1 MWLNISGYCGFS
13 TWITH
18 FTRLPVAASAA
29 HTSPG
34 KCWIVKRETGSK
46 TKRRLSV
53 MLRSEG
59 RVTSFAAGLTQ
70 SAGWNQVIFF
80 SLSLQRKKLLEK
92 NPFYACYQRVAFGL
106 YRLSF
111 RKRQDEDGGRFVDV
125 VKKEE
130 VKSSRGEGRRR
141 WKGWTEEDDSLW
153 GEARTDRRRYFIFQR
168 FFLTVSQQSS
178 GTGNVLG
185 SMQNFKNSS
194 WVSKKR
200 SHLTTAGS
208 LLCCVAL
215 CRTGDEN
222 NSSCRILRCFS
233 SLNNDFFFFSWN
245 FQKKTVEV
253 YLMWSQPVSL
263 SKCNLPILY
272 QVPLEKYVRYTAC

>member
-1 MWLNISGYCGFS
+1 MNHTFHKVARRCFGSTHILWKMLNCEEGDRIKNETEALCDVVEWRPSDILCCR
-13 TWITH
+13 TH
-18 FTRLPVAASAA
+18 TVSRLES
-29 HTSPG
+29 S
-34 KCWIVKRETGSK
+34 
-46 TKRRLSV
+46 
-53 MLRSEG
+53 
-59 RVTSFAAGLTQ
+59 
-70 SAGWNQVIFF
+70 NFF

-106 YRLSF
+106 YRLSS
-111 RKRQDEDGGRFVDV
+111 RKRQDEDGRRFVDV

-178 GTGNVLG
+178 GTGNLLG

-194 WVSKKR
+194 WVSKKC

-233 SLNNDFFFFSWN
+233 SLNNDFFFF
-245 FQKKTVEV
+245 QLKLPKKNCRSVSNVKST
-253 YLMWSQPVSL
+253 SFPV
-263 SKCNLPILY
+263 KM
-272 QVPLEKYVRYTAC
+272 